1 MSTSTE
7 PTLSKELVSSDEEDS
22 DVSDTEDVYT
32 PPAGFT
38 PLDTKTKSLLSA
50 STLKDKEVWLFK
62 VPAGTK
68 MSEIKSLAVSA
79 KTKRI
84 GGEVEV
90 GGKRWSV
97 KEDVKEEAE
106 FKLIAPT
113 DKGYT
118 VAHEPKFSKT
128 ITMTEA
134 VDLPK
139 IQYPEGDL
147 SVPKKVQ
154 PEGMRMRF
162 LPIGFG
168 KGDPGVMGDFE
179 GEERDGDVEMED
191 APKAKKAKTE
201 EKKSK
206 KDGEKKEKKAKKE
219 KKSKA

>member
-1 MSTSTE
+1 MTDPS
-7 PTLSKELVSSDEEDS
+7 LSKELISSSDEEEEEEE
-22 DVSDTEDVYT
+22 EDIYT
-32 PPAGFT
+32 PPTGFT
-38 PLDTKTKSLLSA
+38 PLDPKTKSLLNP
-50 STLKDKEVWLFK
+50 STLKDNELWLFK

-68 MSEIKSLAVSA
+68 VSEIKSLAVSA

-84 GGEVEV
+84 AGEVEV
-90 GGKRWSV
+90 AGKRWTV

-106 FKLIAPT
+106 FNLLAPT

-118 VAHEPKFSKT
+118 VATGAKFSKT

-179 GEERDGDVEMED
+179 GEDVEDVEMED

-206 KDGEKKEKKAKKE
+206 KDGEKKSKKEKKE